1 MNDAIED
8 CVFDAC
14 IESDS
19 ADEMICNAL
28 SAFVQE
34 CQGGDVSGWREE
46 ENCRKWKNSYLV
58 HCNGSFTLL
67 DPDTDTDSDSDSKP
81 NGYIVLCRIFHIAW
95 T

>member
-1 MNDAIED
+1 MGSESENGSGNMDKPLRLHNSNTMVLKSVKQNIPITYLCEQVVNDAIED

-34 CQGGDVSGWREE
+34 CQGGDVSGWREA
-46 ENCRKWKNSYLV
+46 ENCRK
-58 HCNGSFTLL
+58 
-67 DPDTDTDSDSDSKP
+67 
-81 NGYIVLCRIFHIAW
+81 
-95 T
+95 